1 MSVFSQRVADH
12 LGVSEERLER
22 LVAGESVAEVLLV
35 RRPDGALTV
44 AKHSTSAG
52 AEAAMLRALAGAGLP
67 VPSVQGEHEGMLL
80 LEYVEND
87 GVFSAKAWA
96 DVGAGIRAL
105 HSRTGEAFGW
115 PVDYAIGTVTL
126 DNRETGDWPRFWGEQ
141 RLVATAS
148 LLDRPWRGR
157 IERLA
162 ARLGDLLPASPPP
175 AMLHGDI
182 WTGNMLVRDGRL
194 AALIDPACY
203 YGHAEVDL
211 AMLDL
216 FSAPPEEFRQGYGA
230 LEPGWRERQ
239 PVYQLFPALAHV
251 RLWGAGYY
259 AMVDRLLEAV
269 GA

>member
-12 LGVSEERLER
+12 VGVPEERLER
-22 LVAGESVAEVLLV
+22 LAGESVSEVLLV
-35 RRPDGALTV
+35 RRPDGALAV
-44 AKHSTSAG
+44 AKHSPAAG
-52 AEAAMLRALAGAGLP
+52 AEAAMLRAFAGAGLP
-67 VPSVQGEHEGMLL
+67 APAVESEHEGMLL
-80 LEYVEND
+80 LEYVGND

-96 DVGAGIRAL
+96 DVGARIRDL
-105 HSRTGEAFGW
+105 HDRIGSAFGW
-115 PVDYAIGTVTL
+115 PVDYAIGTVSF

-148 LLDRPWRGR
+148 LLDRPWRER

-162 ARLGDLLPASPPP
+162 GRLGDLLPASPPP
-175 AMLHGDI
+175 ALLHGDL

-194 AALIDPACY
+194 VGLIDPACY

-216 FSAPPEEFRQGYGA
+216 FSTPPEEFAEAYGA
-230 LEPGWRERQ
+230 RDPGWRERQ
-239 PVYQLFPALAHV
+239 PVYQLFPAIVHV
-251 RLWGAGYY
+251 RLWGPSYY
-259 AMVDRLLEAV
+259 AMVERLLTAV